1 MTSPAVRNDI
11 QIERVVSTA
20 ICEEIGDR
28 LRIELTEESD
38 PLPRHMAMLVEQMVQ
53 SDGAS
58 AALGDTSLGDTSLGD
73 TSFGDNSETA
83 ASESGRFEV
92 PAPRAADPI
101 QEPQIEK
108 RH

>member
-1 MTSPAVRNDI
+1 MTSPAVQNDT
-11 QIERVVSTA
+11 QIEHDVSAA

-28 LRIELTEESD
+28 LRIELTDESD
-38 PLPRHMAMLVEQMVQ
+38 PMPRHMATLVEQMLQ
-53 SDGAS
+53 SDRAS
-58 AALGDTSLGDTSLGD
+58 AVLGDTSFGD

-83 ASESGRFEV
+83 AIERGRFEV

-101 QEPQIEK
+101 QQPQIEK